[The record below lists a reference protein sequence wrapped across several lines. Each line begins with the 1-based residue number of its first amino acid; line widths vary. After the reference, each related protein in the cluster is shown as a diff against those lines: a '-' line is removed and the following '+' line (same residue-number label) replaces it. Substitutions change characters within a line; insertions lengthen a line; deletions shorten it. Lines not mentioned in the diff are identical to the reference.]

1 MANRDSFPKCKNNS
15 PNNYDLY
22 CNLKYCNKCLL
33 PETQET
39 IFFDEEKVCNVCRQH
54 EFKKEKIDWNERKKE
69 LSQIIEKYRG
79 KGPYDCIIPF
89 SGGKDTTYTAYYL
102 VKEFK
107 LKPLLVCFDHGFFR
121 PQIIKDNIKTTKKLG
136 VDYHLFRPNWQVVKK
151 LMLESL
157 KRKGDF
163 CWHCHT
169 GIFAYPMQVAIQLK
183 VGLVIWGEPSAEY
196 TSYYGYDEEEEVDE
210 RRFNRYVNLGI
221 NAEDMYYMLNK
232 EVDMRDLRPYTYP
245 DIKELRS
252 INYRSICLGSY
263 IPWDIKKH
271 AEIIRNELGWQGN
284 KVEGIPD
291 EYWYEKI
298 ECQFQGVRDY
308 LKYLKRGF
316 GRTAHLMSLDLRND
330 RIDKE
335 KAKELIKR
343 YDGKRPAS
351 LDIFLKYVG
360 ISEEEFLGIA
370 LSHTISPHNP
380 NVKEI
385 PKGRPLPDMD
395 EWDKTYDCNI

>member
-1 MANRDSFPKCKNNS
+1 
-15 PNNYDLY
+15 
-22 CNLKYCNKCLL
+22 
-33 PETQET
+33 
-39 IFFDEEKVCNVCRQH
+39 
-54 EFKKEKIDWNERKKE
+54 
-69 LSQIIEKYRG
+69 
-79 KGPYDCIIPF
+79 
-89 SGGKDTTYTAYYL
+89 
-102 VKEFK
+102 
-107 LKPLLVCFDHGFFR
+107 
-121 PQIIKDNIKTTKKLG
+121 
-136 VDYHLFRPNWQVVKK
+136 
-151 LMLESL
+151 
-157 KRKGDF
+157 
-163 CWHCHT
+163 
-169 GIFAYPMQVAIQLK
+169 
-183 VGLVIWGEPSAEY
+183 
-196 TSYYGYDEEEEVDE
+196 
-210 RRFNRYVNLGI
+210 
-221 NAEDMYYMLNK
+221 MYYMLNK